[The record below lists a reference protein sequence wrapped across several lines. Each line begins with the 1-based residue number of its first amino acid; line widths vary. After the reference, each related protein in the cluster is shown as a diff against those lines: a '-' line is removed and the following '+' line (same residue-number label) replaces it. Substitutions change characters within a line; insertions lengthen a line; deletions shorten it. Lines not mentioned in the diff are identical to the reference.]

1 MGGRGGG
8 RGAASVSSGGRG
20 SVPSRRLSVSGGMAS
35 AQPQQPQPP
44 QSSDQRGPHSTAATA
59 TATATGAGAGAGAG
73 AGVGVGVVVRAE
85 MSSSDSA
92 EHVVTETESDLY
104 ALWSLDEILTISV
117 LDLAEEIATQTL
129 AALTLSITV
138 RVPNAYL
145 YHVLLCACPA
155 FLSVDFSRG
164 AFRTR
169 THFEF

>member
-35 AQPQQPQPP
+35 PQPQQPQPP

-59 TATATGAGAGAGAG
+59 TATATGAGAGAGA
-73 AGVGVGVVVRAE
+73 GVGVVVRAE

-145 YHVLLCACPA
+145 YHVLLCACP
-155 FLSVDFSRG
+155 DFSRSISPAVRLG
-164 AFRTR
+164 LGLILN
-169 THFEF
+169 FEF